1 MAPAVAPAEREADG
15 VARGLARGATSARV
29 SERPRATVLFDTT
42 TAPPEPRSCQ
52 RLHEET
58 DKCETGMR
66 SCDQHVIARLE
77 AQCQR
82 DEKRL
87 PRDGGRP

>member
-1 MAPAVAPAEREADG
+1 MCARRRVTVKRFVLALMLAAAGPINAQTTEPA
-15 VARGLARGATSARV
+15 
-29 SERPRATVLFDTT
+29 
-42 TAPPEPRSCQ
+42 PEPRSCQ